1 MSFKDEEGVKVT
13 HFFFFFFIYLLM
25 PGLAFLASTIGR
37 KATLRFAFYSVDLK
51 CFILLISVLTAQ
63 MKGVKES
70 IPYFIAKMPQGK
82 QYLRCPLKCFQ
93 HANNGGHMAGMPS
106 FFPLLVPKDNM

>member
-13 HFFFFFFIYLLM
+13 HFFIYLLT

-63 MKGVKES
+63 MKGVRVHS
-70 IPYFIAKMPQGK
+70 IFHPENAPREAVS
-82 QYLRCPLKCFQ
+82 L
-93 HANNGGHMAGMPS
+93 MPS
-106 FFPLLVPKDNM
+106 EMFPAC

>member
-13 HFFFFFFIYLLM
+13 HFFNLLAW

-51 CFILLISVLTAQ
+51 CFILLISVFVAQ

-70 IPYFIAKMPQGK
+70 IPYFTLKIPQGK
-82 QYLRCPLKCFQ
+82 QYLQCPLKCFQ
-93 HANNGGHMAGMPS
+93 HAHNGGHTAGVPS
-106 FFPLLVPKDNM
+106 LFPF